1 MIRINLLPTTITRP
15 VPSIRNQLIAAGVA
29 VFLSLGGVLFLP
41 LWDFGYFPV
50 TKKIKKLDSDI
61 AKAEQELKK
70 VQAAQKLLAEIKEN
84 NRKIEEKIN
93 IIKEIENKRTGP
105 VWVMDELTDAVSRF
119 CVTDPASNI
128 GTWKYIDDKIFI
140 QKMSIGGEE
149 IQLEGIALNNTYLV
163 AFLNNLK
170 YKNKLFS
177 DVVLY
182 FSDQAEFEG
191 AMVRKFKISARV
203 NLTAKPEE
211 GVRQEPEGQSAPP
224 PGTCSLGMSSEPAMV
239 TPPAPLAPA
248 QGSPTAPNQPT
259 QPKKPE

>member
-15 VPSIRNQLIAAGVA
+15 VPTIRNQLIVAGVA
-29 VFLSLGGVLFLP
+29 VFLSLFGILFLP
-41 LWDFGYFPV
+41 LWNFGYFPV
-50 TKKIKKLDSDI
+50 TNKIKKLDTDI

-84 NRKIEEKIN
+84 NRKIEEKVN

-119 CVTDPASNI
+119 CVTDPGSNI

-140 QKMSIGGEE
+140 QKMSIGGGEL
-149 IQLEGIALNNTYLV
+149 QLEGIALNNTYLV

-191 AMVRKFKISARV
+191 AMVRKFKISAKV

-211 GVRQEPEGQSAPP
+211 GVRQEPEGQKERPA
-224 PGTCSLGMSSEPAMV
+224 GTCSLGMSSEPAMV
-239 TPPAPLAPA
+239 TPPAPTASSAGASTAPA
-248 QGSPTAPNQPT
+248 